1 MNHLRAALP
10 CGLLLL
16 AACGEER
23 SSESDVTSASDLE
36 VAMSALENPIISCQI
51 QAGECVQ
58 KAADV
63 TALQACQSGV
73 GDCLKAASE
82 RVQTVADGV
91 GACRDEERKCLRGAG
106 AQGGSCVD
114 GFGKCVEALA
124 ATSDAGSASGFP
136 TFPRADA
143 GLPSFPGNN
152 GPGFPPLPG
161 RDAGSADDAGVPV
174 VSPLPT
180 FPGRGDGGLS
190 GLPTPPTFPGFG
202 DGGLPGFPGGGRP
215 QLPGNDCLEGLRAC
229 AAKPDAKLFECT
241 AETREC
247 LAAAAFSPLAFP

>member
-1 MNHLRAALP
+1 MALRMNLRSALP

-23 SSESDVTSASDLE
+23 TSENDEMSASDLE

-58 KAADV
+58 KAADIA
-63 TALQACQSGV
+63 ALQACQSGV
-73 GDCLKAASE
+73 GDCLKAASD
-82 RVQTVADGV
+82 RVQKVADGV
-91 GACRDEERKCLRGAG
+91 GTCREEERKCLRGAG
-106 AQGGSCVD
+106 AQGGSCLD
-114 GFGKCVEALA
+114 SFGKCVEALVPA
-124 ATSDAGSASGFP
+124 SDAGSTGLP

-152 GPGFPPLPG
+152 KP
-161 RDAGSADDAGVPV
+161 DAGSSADAGAPV
-174 VSPLPT
+174 APPPPA
-180 FPGRGDGGLS
+180 FPGLGDGGLS
-190 GLPTPPTFPGFG
+190 GLPTSPAFPGFG

-215 QLPGNDCLEGLRAC
+215 QLPGNECLEGLRTC
-229 AAKPDAKLFECT
+229 AAKPDAKLFACA

-247 LAAAAFSPLAFP
+247 LAAAAFSPLSFP

>member
-23 SSESDVTSASDLE
+23 SSDSDVMSASDLE

-63 TALQACQSGV
+63 SGLQACQSGV
-73 GDCLKAASE
+73 GDCLKAAGE

-91 GACRDEERKCLRGAG
+91 GACRDEERKCLRGG
-106 AQGGSCVD
+106 SAQGGSCVD
-114 GFGKCVEALA
+114 SFGKCVDALVA
-124 ATSDAGSASGFP
+124 ASDAGSPSGLP

-152 GPGFPPLPG
+152 GA
-161 RDAGSADDAGVPV
+161 DAGSSDDAGVPV
-174 VSPLPT
+174 VAPPA

-229 AAKPDAKLFECT
+229 AQKPDAKLFACA